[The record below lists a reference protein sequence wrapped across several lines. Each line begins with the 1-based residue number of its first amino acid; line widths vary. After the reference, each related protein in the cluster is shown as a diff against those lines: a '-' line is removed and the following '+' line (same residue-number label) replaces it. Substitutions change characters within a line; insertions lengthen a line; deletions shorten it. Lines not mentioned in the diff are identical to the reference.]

1 MDDEPI
7 IRGGASAL
15 PCIWVQ
21 SGVLNYRLCDR
32 AYDCE
37 SCELFHALRGSAPH
51 PGRIAGGQRAPGDP
65 QSLGDEA
72 LEAQVTD
79 YLSHLLAGCH
89 LYPDRFCAEHF
100 WLTPTAGD
108 AVLLGLHEHLVRIL
122 GPISDIVTPRAGIR
136 LKRGAPCGWIT
147 RARMAFTL
155 HMPLSGEVDAVN
167 TANADSLRSSPRP
180 ASEDW
185 LLKVATTQAL
195 DTVEGLRRG
204 EEALRW
210 YLEKIHT
217 LKRFLREAI
226 SSESEADLARLAAD
240 GGVPSDD
247 LEQVLGRASFE
258 RLVEQIL

>member
-1 MDDEPI
+1 
-7 IRGGASAL
+7 
-15 PCIWVQ
+15 V
-21 SGVLNYRLCDR
+21 
-32 AYDCE
+32 
-37 SCELFHALRGSAPH
+37 PH
-51 PGRIAGGQRAPGDP
+51 PRRIADGQSAAGAPK
-65 QSLGDEA
+65 SLRDEA

-100 WLTPTAGD
+100 WLTPTSGD
-108 AVLLGLHEHLVRIL
+108 AVLLGLHEHLIRIL
-122 GPISDIVTPRAGIR
+122 GPISDVVTPRAGIH
-136 LKRGAPCGWIT
+136 LESGAPCGWIT
-147 RARMAFTL
+147 RASMAFTL
-155 HMPLSGEVDAVN
+155 YMPLSGEIDGVN
-167 TANADSLRSSPRP
+167 TTNADSLRSSPRP
-180 ASEDW
+180 ASEEW

-195 DTVEGLRRG
+195 DRVEGLRRG

-226 SSESEADLARLAAD
+226 SSAAEDDLARLAAD

-258 RLVEQIL
+258 RLVKQIL